1 MLQKSIRVI
10 NTNIST
16 KTRKLLEENLGN
28 YSTDPKLGKDC
39 KTGLQKVWWWWFSH

>member
-1 MLQKSIRVI
+1 MVYGHLRKLLSYRQK
-10 NTNIST
+10 N
-16 KTRKLLEENLGN
+16 KLLEENLGN